1 MCISADSAHGTR
13 LSQRAHTHI
22 TWSSR
27 SAGKSLYLLSIPA
40 SANLEGGFSRPRSS
54 SRRPI
59 PAPGGEGDGGGLV
72 TAGSIAPGGDGGG
85 EGGGGEGGGEGGGG
99 EGGGEG
105 GGKGGDGERVPFWQT
120 ARYGPEHVPIHQ

>member
-13 LSQRAHTHI
+13 LSQRAHTHDVVK
-22 TWSSR
+22 SLR
-27 SAGKSLYLLSIPA
+27 RESLYLLSIPA

-99 EGGGEG
+99 
-105 GGKGGDGERVPFWQT
+105 GKGGSGGNGGTGGDGGTLR
-120 ARYGPEHVPIHQ
+120 